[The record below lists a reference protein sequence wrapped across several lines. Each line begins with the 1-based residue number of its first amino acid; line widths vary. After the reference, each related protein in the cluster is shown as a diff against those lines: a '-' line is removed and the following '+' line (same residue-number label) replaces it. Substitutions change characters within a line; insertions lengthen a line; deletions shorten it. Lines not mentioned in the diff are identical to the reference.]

1 MINFKP
7 PVLACAVSLLLIST
21 MELGGADAKG
31 LQFSSHQSYIAALNT
46 QRKLD
51 LSDPAKVLEYV
62 LSQSAK
68 DISVQPTEN
77 YSYFKFYQSGI
88 EWRGNMRLEIE
99 NGLPDKLHF
108 AYFVVPAPW
117 HSAKMEYY
125 KAFSAKDGL
134 KISQQKDLSFEVAF
148 KGHKKSF
155 HFNDIRHAQ
164 MPDKMALPD
173 EKYMGQVHDESG
185 LRFFLVM
192 NQVSKNFTYILDQK
206 PPFAEKLVPY
216 GGAESNLV
224 VGVRTGFVFIKEP
237 SVNRMRLIGV
247 YSENVSSNNYF
258 DGPFDQLPD
267 GYEGKM
273 TVKKAFGI
281 IDANFAEMIDKFGNF
296 KDREDSRV
304 VIAPYVRYL
313 YSSDFDGL
321 KKCRKSKA
329 TSVRYSICVKEF
341 LEESSQ

>member
-1 MINFKP
+1 MNIKTSS
-7 PVLACAVSLLLIST
+7 LACAVSLLFTLPFGPS
-21 MELGGADAKG
+21 DANAKAA
-31 LQFSSHQSYIAALNT
+31 QFSSHQSYIAALNT
-46 QRKLD
+46 KSTLD
-51 LSDPAKVLEYV
+51 MNDPAKVLAYV
-62 LSQSAK
+62 LSQSDN
-68 DISVQPTEN
+68 DIYVQPTEN
-77 YSYFKFYQSGI
+77 YSYFKFYQGGI

-117 HSAKMEYY
+117 HNAKMGSY
-125 KAFSAKDGL
+125 KAFTAKDGL
-134 KISQQKDLSFEVAF
+134 KISKQKDRSFEVSF
-148 KGHKKSF
+148 QDYKKTF
-155 HFNDIRHAQ
+155 HFNDIRHTK
-164 MPDKMALPD
+164 MPDNMALPE
-173 EKYMGQVHDESG
+173 EKYMGQVNDESG

-192 NQVSKNFTYILDQK
+192 NQASKSFTYILDQK

-216 GGAESNLV
+216 GDAESNLV

-237 SVNRMRLIGV
+237 SINRMRLIGV

-281 IDANFAEMIDKFGNF
+281 IDANFAEMIDEFGNF
-296 KDREDSRV
+296 KNREDSRV

-313 YSSDFDGL
+313 YSNDFEGL
-321 KKCRKSKA
+321 KKCQKSKA
-329 TSVRYSICVKEF
+329 TSVRYSICIKEF
-341 LEESSQ
+341 LEESSR